1 MLTEMLIRNF
11 VLIDELRLEFDSGLN
26 VLTGE
31 TGAGKSIIIDALG
44 LVIGERIQEDY
55 LRDRSQKALVEAVFE
70 MPQHEELRQYLQEQG
85 LAEAEDNQLII
96 SRGIAPNGRSTAR
109 INGRTVTAS
118 TLKEVAPYLVDL
130 HVQGEQ
136 HNFLQADTYLDMVD
150 AFDPLI
156 QPQRTQIEKEYHY
169 LQGLT
174 RELEALRADEQNKLQ
189 RLDFLEFQINEI
201 EKAQLVPGEDQ
212 ELTVKRQRI
221 RNAHLLNEGCQK
233 VLADLYRSEENSS
246 AYDLLSSALDA
257 AHSLKEDDFFA
268 SLAEPMKE
276 MLVTIQDMAAD
287 VASFQDGLDFDPGSL
302 EEIEQRLYTIERLK
316 SKYGD
321 SVDTILLHLQQAY
334 QEKDQLA
341 MSSERQQVIEEELLQ
356 LQKQYDES
364 ASHLTALRTETA
376 ALLEKEILA
385 ELSQLNMP
393 HIRLEVR
400 LEDRAVPGPLG
411 RDRVELW
418 FSANPGEDLRP
429 LVRTVSGGELSR
441 VILAIK
447 TALADT
453 YQVPTLI
460 FDEIDVG
467 VGGTSLTAMARKL
480 KQLSEAHQVIL
491 VTHAPQ
497 VAAYAGVHHFIQKE
511 VCDGQTL
518 TRVSLLQ
525 GEDRVAEIARML
537 SGETITDIT
546 LEHAREMLTNACHSV

>member
-1 MLTEMLIRNF
+1 MLTEMLIKNF

-44 LVIGERIQEDY
+44 LVIGERIQEDF
-55 LRDRSQKALVEAVFE
+55 LRDPNQKAMVEAVFE
-70 MPQHEELRQYLQEQG
+70 LPQQKELRQFLQEQG
-85 LAEAEDNQLII
+85 LAETGDDQLII
-96 SRGIAPNGRSTAR
+96 SRVIAPNGRSTAR
-109 INGRTVTAS
+109 INGRTVTVS

-136 HNFLQADTYLDMVD
+136 HNFLQTDTYLDMLD
-150 AFDPLI
+150 AFDPRI
-156 QPQRTQIEKEYHY
+156 QPLRTQVEEKYRQ
-169 LQGLT
+169 LQNLT
-174 RELEALRADEQNKLQ
+174 RQLEALRDDEQNKLQ

-201 EKAQLVPGEDQ
+201 EKAQLVSGEDQ

-221 RNAHLLNEGCQK
+221 RNANRLDEVCQRM
-233 VLADLYRSEENSS
+233 LGDLYRSEESYS
-246 AYDLLSSALDA
+246 AYDLLSSALEA
-257 AHSLKEDDFFA
+257 AQGIKDDEFFA
-268 SLAEPMKE
+268 SLTEPLQE
-276 MLVTIQDMAAD
+276 MLVTIQDMAAS
-287 VASFQDGLDFDPGSL
+287 VASFQDELDFDPGLL

-316 SKYGD
+316 SKYGE
-321 SVDTILLHLQQAY
+321 SVDEILAHLQQAY
-334 QEKDQLA
+334 EERNQLET
-341 MSSERQQVIEEELLQ
+341 SSERQQVLEEEIQQ
-356 LQKQYDES
+356 LQQQYDET
-364 ASHLTALRTETA
+364 AGRLTELRSETA
-376 ALLEKEILA
+376 AVLEKEILA

-393 HIRLEVR
+393 HIRLEIR
-400 LEDRAVPGPLG
+400 LEGRSTPGPQG

-480 KQLSEAHQVIL
+480 KQLSDAHQVIL

-511 VCDGQTL
+511 VYDGQTL

-525 GEDRVAEIARML
+525 GEERVAELARML
-537 SGETITDIT
+537 SGETITNIT
-546 LEHAREMLTNACHSV
+546 LQHAREMIANANN

>member
-1 MLTEMLIRNF
+1 MLTEMLIKNF

-44 LVIGERIQEDY
+44 LVIGERIQEDF
-55 LRDRSQKALVEAVFE
+55 LRDPYQKAMVEAVFE
-70 MPQHEELRQYLQEQG
+70 LPQQKELRQFLQEQG
-85 LAEAEDNQLII
+85 LAETGDDQLII
-96 SRGIAPNGRSTAR
+96 SRVIAPNGRSTAR
-109 INGRTVTAS
+109 INGRTVTVS

-136 HNFLQADTYLDMVD
+136 HNFLQTDTYLDMLD
-150 AFDPLI
+150 AFDPRI
-156 QPQRTQIEKEYHY
+156 QPLRTQVEEKYRQ
-169 LQGLT
+169 LQNLT
-174 RELEALRADEQNKLQ
+174 RQLEALRDDEQNKLQ

-201 EKAQLVPGEDQ
+201 EKAQLVSGEDQ

-221 RNAHLLNEGCQK
+221 RNANRLDEVCQRM
-233 VLADLYRSEENSS
+233 LGDLYRSEESYS
-246 AYDLLSSALDA
+246 AYDLLSSALEA
-257 AHSLKEDDFFA
+257 AQGIKDDEFFA
-268 SLAEPMKE
+268 SLTEPLQE
-276 MLVTIQDMAAD
+276 MLVTIQDMAAS
-287 VASFQDGLDFDPGSL
+287 VASFQDELDFDPGLL

-316 SKYGD
+316 SKYGE
-321 SVDTILLHLQQAY
+321 SVDEILAHLQQAY
-334 QEKDQLA
+334 EERNQLE
-341 MSSERQQVIEEELLQ
+341 MSSERQQVLEEEIQQ
-356 LQKQYDES
+356 LQQQYDET
-364 ASHLTALRTETA
+364 AGRLTELRSETA
-376 ALLEKEILA
+376 AVLEKEILA

-393 HIRLEVR
+393 HIRLEIR
-400 LEDRAVPGPLG
+400 LEGRSTPGPQG

-480 KQLSEAHQVIL
+480 KQLSDAHQVIL

-511 VCDGQTL
+511 VYDGQTL

-525 GEDRVAEIARML
+525 GEERVAELARML
-537 SGETITDIT
+537 SGETITNIT
-546 LEHAREMLTNACHSV
+546 LQHAREMIANANN

>member
-1 MLTEMLIRNF
+1 MLTEMLIKNF

-44 LVIGERIQEDY
+44 LVIGERIQEDF
-55 LRDRSQKALVEAVFE
+55 LRDPNQKAMVEAVFE
-70 MPQHEELRQYLQEQG
+70 LPQQKELRQFLQEQG
-85 LAEAEDNQLII
+85 LAETGDDQLII
-96 SRGIAPNGRSTAR
+96 SRVIAPNGRSTAR
-109 INGRTVTAS
+109 INGRTVTVS

-136 HNFLQADTYLDMVD
+136 HNFLQTDTYLDMLD
-150 AFDPLI
+150 AFDPCI
-156 QPQRTQIEKEYHY
+156 QPLRTQVEEKYRQ
-169 LQGLT
+169 LQNLT
-174 RELEALRADEQNKLQ
+174 RQLEALRDDEQNKLQ

-201 EKAQLVPGEDQ
+201 EKAQLVSGEDQ

-221 RNAHLLNEGCQK
+221 RNANRLDEVCQRM
-233 VLADLYRSEENSS
+233 LGDLYRSEESYS
-246 AYDLLSSALDA
+246 AYDLLSSALEA
-257 AHSLKEDDFFA
+257 AQGIKDDEFFA
-268 SLAEPMKE
+268 SLTEPLQE
-276 MLVTIQDMAAD
+276 MLVTIQDMAAS
-287 VASFQDGLDFDPGSL
+287 VASFQDELDFDPGLL

-316 SKYGD
+316 SKYGE
-321 SVDTILLHLQQAY
+321 SVDEILAHLQQAY
-334 QEKDQLA
+334 EERNQLE
-341 MSSERQQVIEEELLQ
+341 MSSERQQVLEEEIQQ
-356 LQKQYDES
+356 LQQQYDET
-364 ASHLTALRTETA
+364 AGRLTELRSETA
-376 ALLEKEILA
+376 AVLEKEILA

-393 HIRLEVR
+393 HIRLEIR
-400 LEDRAVPGPLG
+400 LEGRSTPGPQG

-480 KQLSEAHQVIL
+480 KQLSDAHQVIL

-511 VCDGQTL
+511 VYDGQTL

-525 GEDRVAEIARML
+525 GEERVAELARML
-537 SGETITDIT
+537 SGETITNIT
-546 LEHAREMLTNACHSV
+546 LQHAREMIANANN

>member
-1 MLTEMLIRNF
+1 MLTEMLIKNF

-44 LVIGERIQEDY
+44 LVIGERIQEDF
-55 LRDRSQKALVEAVFE
+55 LRDPNQKAMVEAVFE
-70 MPQHEELRQYLQEQG
+70 LPQQKELRQFLQEQG
-85 LAEAEDNQLII
+85 LAETGDDQLII
-96 SRGIAPNGRSTAR
+96 SRVIAPNGRSTAR
-109 INGRTVTAS
+109 INGRTVTVS

-136 HNFLQADTYLDMVD
+136 HNFLQTDTYLDMLD
-150 AFDPLI
+150 AFDPRI
-156 QPQRTQIEKEYHY
+156 QPLRTQVEEKYRQ
-169 LQGLT
+169 LQNLT
-174 RELEALRADEQNKLQ
+174 RQLEALRDDEQNKLQ

-201 EKAQLVPGEDQ
+201 EKAQLVSGEDQ

-221 RNAHLLNEGCQK
+221 RNANRLDEVCQRM
-233 VLADLYRSEENSS
+233 LGDLYRSEESYS
-246 AYDLLSSALDA
+246 AYDLLSSALEA
-257 AHSLKEDDFFA
+257 AQGIKDDEFFA
-268 SLAEPMKE
+268 SLTEPLQE
-276 MLVTIQDMAAD
+276 MLVTIQDMAAS
-287 VASFQDGLDFDPGSL
+287 VASFQDELDFDPVLL

-316 SKYGD
+316 SKYGE
-321 SVDTILLHLQQAY
+321 SVDEILAHLQQAY
-334 QEKDQLA
+334 EERNQLE
-341 MSSERQQVIEEELLQ
+341 MSSERQQVLEEEIQQ
-356 LQKQYDES
+356 LQQQYDET
-364 ASHLTALRTETA
+364 AGRLTELRSETA
-376 ALLEKEILA
+376 AVLEKEILA

-393 HIRLEVR
+393 HIRLEIR
-400 LEDRAVPGPLG
+400 LEGRSTPGPQG

-480 KQLSEAHQVIL
+480 KQLSDAHQVIL

-511 VCDGQTL
+511 VYDGQTL

-525 GEDRVAEIARML
+525 GEERVAELARML
-537 SGETITDIT
+537 SGETITNIT
-546 LEHAREMLTNACHSV
+546 LQHAREMIANANN